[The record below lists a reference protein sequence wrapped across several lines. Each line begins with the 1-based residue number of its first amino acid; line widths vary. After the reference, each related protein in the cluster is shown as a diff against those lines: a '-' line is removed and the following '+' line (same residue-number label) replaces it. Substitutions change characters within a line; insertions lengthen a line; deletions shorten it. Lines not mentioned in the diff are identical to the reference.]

1 VEGTDDA
8 LSLSQFAVEGGEEQ
22 HRRRAIQR
30 IPCCHCDPAPA
41 ADKLRR
47 HDQIRL
53 AAPNAKI
60 RFISYPSVFGTGSG
74 VACSGGTGTSAWA
87 YTTDERSTCRD
98 C

>member
-1 VEGTDDA
+1 M
-8 LSLSQFAVEGGEEQ
+8 LSPSANSPWKAVKNSIAAVTSSGS
-22 HRRRAIQR
+22 RAATATLHPPRTSCAGI
-30 IPCCHCDPAPA
+30 
-41 ADKLRR
+41 
-47 HDQIRL
+47 DQIRL

-87 YTTDERSTCRD
+87 YTTDERSTCKD